1 MRAVRAD
8 TWRGA
13 AAAAAVTTHT
23 FHVSTPG
30 HVAQVTLDGVSVAD
44 IAPSYLR
51 GEALAVVPQVQSR
64 RLCIAISAFI
74 SAPAVAPHGP

>member
-13 AAAAAVTTHT
+13 AAAAAVTTLS
-23 FHVSTPG
+23 FHVSSPG
-30 HVAQVTLDGVSVAD
+30 HVAQVTLDGVNVAD

-64 RLCIAISAFI
+64 RMCIAISAVI
-74 SAPAVAPHGP
+74 SAPAVVPHGP